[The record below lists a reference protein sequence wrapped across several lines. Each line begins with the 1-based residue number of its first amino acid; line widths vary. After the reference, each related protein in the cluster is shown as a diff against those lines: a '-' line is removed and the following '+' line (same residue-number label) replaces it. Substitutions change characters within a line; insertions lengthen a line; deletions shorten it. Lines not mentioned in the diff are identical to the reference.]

1 MKTVKKRERL
11 VEEIGADLESL
22 AGASWLHTA
31 KRTAEGAI
39 TIRTRCSFLFDH
51 LLPLPSRCCEVASLR
66 ISPAFFGNTNLKEQS
81 STYRTRQFLFQITLH
96 STRTLAFRHC
106 DATFAAAWSKALYA
120 SSFVGGEELA
130 ARM

>member
-11 VEEIGADLESL
+11 VEEIGADLELL
-22 AGASWLHTA
+22 AGASWLPTA
-31 KRTAEGAI
+31 KSTAKGAI
-39 TIRTRCSFLFDH
+39 TIRTRCSFLFKP
-51 LLPLPSRCCEVASLR
+51 LLHLPSRCCEVASLR
-66 ISPAFFGNTNLKEQS
+66 FSPAFFGNTNLEEQS
-81 STYRTRQFLFQITLH
+81 STHRARQFLLQITLH
-96 STRTLAFRHC
+96 STRTLALGHC